1 MAPPARARHP
11 GHLVALAHSQAP
23 SLPVHSKQGH
33 RPLRTDRLPGS
44 QPAGTASTGT
54 RLRSPPTT
62 PNGCGSGTFL
72 GGMDACSAPRTLL
85 SRPRVT
91 KPLQGHPSVAPWG
104 PCLALG
110 GLQACTNGGPAGRW
124 EPTSSKAAN
133 VLIQEG
139 QTPAG
144 GGTPGLWVGAGAHSR
159 PSRLARASAGVML
172 RTRRHHQSQ
181 GTPIGLGLSPHTPGG
196 RAAGQGSGLHPGRTG
211 PLTPAPR
218 PSAETGP

>member
-1 MAPPARARHP
+1 MAPPARARHL

-54 RLRSPPTT
+54 RLSSPPTT